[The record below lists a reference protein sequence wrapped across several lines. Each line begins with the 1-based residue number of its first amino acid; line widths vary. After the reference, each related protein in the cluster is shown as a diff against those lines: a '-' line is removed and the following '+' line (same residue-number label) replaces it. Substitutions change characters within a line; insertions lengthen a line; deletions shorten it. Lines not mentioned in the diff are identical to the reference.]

1 MISGQAGPILD
12 IGGMSAF
19 LGAYILKK
27 RALCLLAPPTQTS
40 FLTISD
46 ENIFFKTKGTRL
58 DAIGAA
64 DKGQGQAL

>member
-27 RALCLLAPPTQTS
+27 RALCLLAPPKQTS

-46 ENIFFKTKGTRL
+46 ENIFFKIKGTRL
-58 DAIGAA
+58 YAIGAA